1 VRPSPDTIFF
11 TPYNEGNNGSNISQ
25 KMRTFNQRRLSQ
37 LTSQDTEAFTS
48 KSTKRRHSLTHSIHS
63 CINSIYTDPH
73 SVAVVLITKAS
84 SYISY
89 FGVTVSHSVVHQLLF
104 VDEAMQMLVRKTWQN
119 TGRNMNITVKLNN
132 DGVIENAMVD
142 NELKER
148 GFCK

>member
-1 VRPSPDTIFF
+1 
-11 TPYNEGNNGSNISQ
+11 
-25 KMRTFNQRRLSQ
+25 
-37 LTSQDTEAFTS
+37 
-48 KSTKRRHSLTHSIHS
+48 
-63 CINSIYTDPH
+63 
-73 SVAVVLITKAS
+73 
-84 SYISY
+84 
-89 FGVTVSHSVVHQLLF
+89 VHQLLF